1 MKRTQVLVVGAG
13 PVGVIAAYRLARAG
27 IDVVLLEAEAYCKE
41 DMRASTLHPP
51 TIAMLDDLGVLE
63 TLEAEGLRAPVY
75 HYRNRR
81 TNEVLAFDLGE
92 LADLTPFPY
101 RLQCEQFKITR
112 LLTKLIAAHPHGA
125 VQFSRRLL
133 GFEQGADG
141 VTLKVET
148 PFEIET
154 YQADYVIAA
163 DGASSLARKLLEI
176 PFDGFTYPEKF
187 LTLSTAWPVEAAI
200 SGLALVNYVAD
211 PDEWCVLL
219 RVPEFWRV
227 LVPAA
232 EDETDGALLSDAK
245 KTDVFRR
252 LVGDAA
258 AEALQTDHRT
268 IYRVHQRVA
277 RTYRGGRVLLAGDAA
292 HLNNPLGGFGMNSGV
307 HDVWNLTEKLI
318 AIYAEGGDADRLLD
332 LYDRQRRAVM
342 HEFVQAQTI
351 RNKKMLETSSADAQ
365 AANQREMEAI
375 LKDDARRRDY
385 LMTQAMLKSVERAA
399 AIA

>member
-1 MKRTQVLVVGAG
+1 MTRTRVVVVGAG

-27 IDVVLLEAEAYCKE
+27 IDVVLLEADAYCKE

-51 TIAMLDDLGVLE
+51 TVAMLSDLGVLD

-92 LADLTPFPY
+92 LADVTPYPY

-112 LLTKLIAAHPHGA
+112 LLTKLIEAHPHGA
-125 VQFSRRLL
+125 VRFSRRLL
-133 GFEQGADG
+133 DFEQDADG
-141 VTLKVET
+141 VTLKVEAPT
-148 PFEIET
+148 EIET
-154 YQADYVIAA
+154 YGADYVIAA

-187 LTLSTAWPVEAAI
+187 LTLSTAWPVEEAI

-211 PDEWCVLL
+211 PEEWCVLL
-219 RVPEFWRV
+219 RVPAFWRV
-227 LVPAA
+227 LVPAS
-232 EDETDGALLSDAK
+232 EDESDASLTSDAK

-252 LVGDAA
+252 LVGDD
-258 AEALQTDHRT
+258 AEALRTEHRT

-318 AIYAEGGDADRLLD
+318 AIFAEGGDADRLLD
-332 LYDRQRRAVM
+332 LYDRQRRTVM

-365 AANQREMEAI
+365 MANQREMAAI
-375 LKDDARRRDY
+375 LGDDARRRDY

-399 AIA
+399 AIT

>member
-1 MKRTQVLVVGAG
+1 
-13 PVGVIAAYRLARAG
+13 
-27 IDVVLLEAEAYCKE
+27 
-41 DMRASTLHPP
+41 
-51 TIAMLDDLGVLE
+51 
-63 TLEAEGLRAPVY
+63 
-75 HYRNRR
+75 
-81 TNEVLAFDLGE
+81 
-92 LADLTPFPY
+92 
-101 RLQCEQFKITR
+101 
-112 LLTKLIAAHPHGA
+112 
-125 VQFSRRLL
+125 
-133 GFEQGADG
+133 
-141 VTLKVET
+141 VE
-148 PFEIET
+148 E
-154 YQADYVIAA
+154 
-163 DGASSLARKLLEI
+163 
-176 PFDGFTYPEKF
+176 
-187 LTLSTAWPVEAAI
+187 AI

-232 EDETDGALLSDAK
+232 EDETDADLLSDAK
-245 KTDVFRR
+245 KNDVFRR

-318 AIYAEGGDADRLLD
+318 AIYAEGGDADSLLD

-351 RNKKMLETSSADAQ
+351 RNKKMLETNSADAQ
-365 AANQREMEAI
+365 IAYQQEMEAI

>member
-1 MKRTQVLVVGAG
+1 
-13 PVGVIAAYRLARAG
+13 VIAAYRLARAG

-51 TIAMLDDLGVLE
+51 TIAMLHDLGVLE
-63 TLEAEGLRAPVY
+63 TLDAEGLRAPVY

-125 VQFSRRLL
+125 VHFSRRLL

-141 VTLKVET
+141 VTLKVEA

-163 DGASSLARKLLEI
+163 DGANSLARKLLEI

-187 LTLSTAWPVEAAI
+187 LTLSTAWPVEDAI

-232 EDETDGALLSDAK
+232 EDETDAALISDAK
-245 KTDVFRR
+245 KNDVFRR
-252 LVGDAA
+252 LVGDA

-268 IYRVHQRVA
+268 INRVHQRVA

-318 AIYAEGGDADRLLD
+318 AVYAEGGDADSLLD

-365 AANQREMEAI
+365 IANQREMEAI

-385 LMTQAMLKSVERAA
+385 LRTQAMLKSVERAA

>member
-1 MKRTQVLVVGAG
+1 LVVGAG

-51 TIAMLDDLGVLE
+51 TIAMLQDLGVLE

-112 LLTKLIAAHPHGA
+112 LLTKLIEAHSHGA
-125 VQFSRRLL
+125 VCFSRRLL

-154 YQADYVIAA
+154 YKADYVIAA

-187 LTLSTAWPVEAAI
+187 LTLSTGWPVEEAI

-232 EDETDGALLSDAK
+232 EDETDAALLSDAK
-245 KTDVFRR
+245 KNDVFRR
-252 LVGDAA
+252 LVGDA

-318 AIYAEGGDADRLLD
+318 AIYAEGGDTDRLLD

-365 AANQREMEAI
+365 MANQREMEAI

-385 LMTQAMLKSVERAA
+385 LMTQAMLKSMERAA

>member
-1 MKRTQVLVVGAG
+1 
-13 PVGVIAAYRLARAG
+13 
-27 IDVVLLEAEAYCKE
+27 
-41 DMRASTLHPP
+41 
-51 TIAMLDDLGVLE
+51 MLDDLGVLA
-63 TLEAEGLRAPVY
+63 TLDAEGLRAPIY

-81 TNEVLAFDLGE
+81 TNEILAFDLGE
-92 LADLTPFPY
+92 LADVTPFPY
-101 RLQCEQFKITR
+101 RLQCEQFKVTR
-112 LLTKLIAAHPHGA
+112 LLTKLIQADPHGA

-133 GFEQGADG
+133 DFEQGADG
-141 VTLKVET
+141 VTLKVEA

-154 YQADYVIAA
+154 YRADYVIAA
-163 DGASSLARKLLEI
+163 DGANSLARKLLGV

-187 LTLSTAWPVEAAI
+187 LTLSTAWPVEEAI
-200 SGLALVNYVAD
+200 AGLALVNYVAD

-227 LVPAA
+227 LVPTT
-232 EDETDGALLSDAK
+232 EDETDATLISDAK

-258 AEALQTDHRT
+258 AQALQTDHRT

-318 AIYAEGGDADRLLD
+318 AILKEGADADALLD
-332 LYDRQRRAVM
+332 LYDRQRRSVM

-365 AANQREMEAI
+365 MANQREMAAI

-385 LMTQAMLKSVERAA
+385 LMTQAMLKSVDRAA

>member
-51 TIAMLDDLGVLE
+51 TLSMLDDLGVLE
-63 TLEAEGLRAPVY
+63 TLDAEGLRAPIY

-81 TNEVLAFDLGE
+81 TNEILAFDLGE
-92 LADLTPFPY
+92 LADVTPFPY
-101 RLQCEQFKITR
+101 RLQCEQFKVTR
-112 LLTKLIAAHPHGA
+112 LLTKLIQAHPHGA

-133 GFEQGADG
+133 DFEQGADG
-141 VTLKVET
+141 VTLKVEA

-154 YQADYVIAA
+154 YRADYVIAA
-163 DGASSLARKLLEI
+163 DGANSLARKLLGV

-227 LVPAA
+227 LVPTT
-232 EDETDGALLSDAK
+232 EDETDAALLSDAK

-258 AEALQTDHRT
+258 AQALQTDHRT

-318 AIYAEGGDADRLLD
+318 AILKEGADADALLD
-332 LYDRQRRAVM
+332 LYDRQRRSVM

-351 RNKKMLETSSADAQ
+351 RNKKMLETNSADAQ
-365 AANQREMEAI
+365 MANQREMAAI

>member
-1 MKRTQVLVVGAG
+1 
-13 PVGVIAAYRLARAG
+13 
-27 IDVVLLEAEAYCKE
+27 
-41 DMRASTLHPP
+41 
-51 TIAMLDDLGVLE
+51 
-63 TLEAEGLRAPVY
+63 
-75 HYRNRR
+75 
-81 TNEVLAFDLGE
+81 
-92 LADLTPFPY
+92 
-101 RLQCEQFKITR
+101 
-112 LLTKLIAAHPHGA
+112 
-125 VQFSRRLL
+125 
-133 GFEQGADG
+133 
-141 VTLKVET
+141 VE
-148 PFEIET
+148 E
-154 YQADYVIAA
+154 
-163 DGASSLARKLLEI
+163 
-176 PFDGFTYPEKF
+176 
-187 LTLSTAWPVEAAI
+187 AI

-232 EDETDGALLSDAK
+232 EDETDAALISDAK
-245 KTDVFRR
+245 KNDVFRR
-252 LVGDAA
+252 LVGDAV
-258 AEALQTDHRT
+258 EALQTDHRT

-375 LKDDARRRDY
+375 LKDDGRRRDY

>member
-51 TIAMLDDLGVLE
+51 TIAMLHDLGVLE

-112 LLTKLIAAHPHGA
+112 LLTKLIEAHPHGA
-125 VQFSRRLL
+125 VCFSRRLL

-154 YQADYVIAA
+154 YHADYVIAA

-187 LTLSTAWPVEAAI
+187 LTLSTAWPVEEAI

-245 KTDVFRR
+245 KNDVFRR
-252 LVGDAA
+252 LVGDA

-375 LKDDARRRDY
+375 LKDDGRRRDY

>member
-51 TIAMLDDLGVLE
+51 TLSMLDDLGVLE
-63 TLEAEGLRAPVY
+63 TLDAEGLRAPVY

-81 TNEVLAFDLGE
+81 TNEILAFDLGE
-92 LADLTPFPY
+92 LADVTPFPY
-101 RLQCEQFKITR
+101 RLQCEQFKVTR
-112 LLTKLIAAHPHGA
+112 LLTKLIQADPHGA

-133 GFEQGADG
+133 DFEQGADG
-141 VTLKVET
+141 VTLKVEA

-154 YQADYVIAA
+154 YRADYVIAA
-163 DGASSLARKLLEI
+163 DGANSLARKLLGV

-227 LVPAA
+227 LVPTT
-232 EDETDGALLSDAK
+232 EDETDAALLSDAK

-258 AEALQTDHRT
+258 AQALQTDHRT

-318 AIYAEGGDADRLLD
+318 AILKEGADADALLD
-332 LYDRQRRAVM
+332 LYDRQRRSVM

-351 RNKKMLETSSADAQ
+351 RNKKMLETNSADAQ
-365 AANQREMEAI
+365 MANQREMAAI

>member
-51 TIAMLDDLGVLE
+51 TIAMLQDLGVLE

-112 LLTKLIAAHPHGA
+112 LLTKLIEAHPHGA
-125 VQFSRRLL
+125 VCFSRRLL

-154 YQADYVIAA
+154 YKADYVIAA

-187 LTLSTAWPVEAAI
+187 LTLSTGWPVEEAI

-232 EDETDGALLSDAK
+232 EDETDAALLSDAK
-245 KTDVFRR
+245 KNDVFRR
-252 LVGDAA
+252 LVGDA

-318 AIYAEGGDADRLLD
+318 AIYAEGGDTDRLLD

-365 AANQREMEAI
+365 MANQREMEAI

-385 LMTQAMLKSVERAA
+385 LMTQAMLKSMERAA

>member
-1 MKRTQVLVVGAG
+1 MERTRVLVVGAG
-13 PVGVIAAYRLARAG
+13 PVGVVAAYRLAQAG
-27 IDVVLLEAEAYCKE
+27 IDVVVLDAEAGCKE

-51 TIAMLDDLGVLE
+51 TIAMLDELGVLKS
-63 TLEAEGLRAPVY
+63 LEAEGLRAPVY

-81 TNEVLAFDLGE
+81 TNVVLAFDLGE
-92 LADLTPFPY
+92 LADVTAFPY
-101 RLQCEQFKITR
+101 RLQCEQFKVTR
-112 LLTKLIAAHPHGA
+112 LLTKLINAHPHGT
-125 VQFSRRLL
+125 VRFSRRLL
-133 GFEQGADG
+133 DFEQTAEG
-141 VTLKVET
+141 VTIKVEA

-154 YQADYVIAA
+154 YKADYVIAA
-163 DGASSLARKLLEI
+163 DGANSLSRKLLEI
-176 PFDGFTYPEKF
+176 SFDGFTYPEKF
-187 LTLSTAWPVEAAI
+187 LTLSTAWPVEEAI

-211 PDEWCVLL
+211 PEEWCVLL

-227 LVPAA
+227 LVPTA
-232 EDETDGALLSDAK
+232 EDEKDSDLVSDAK
-245 KTDVFRR
+245 KNDVFRR

-258 AEALQTDHRT
+258 EGLQTDHRT

-318 AIYAEGGDADRLLD
+318 AIYEGGGKEYGLLD
-332 LYDRQRRAVM
+332 LYDRQRRTVM

-351 RNKKMLETSSADAQ
+351 RNKKMLETNSADAQ
-365 AANQREMEAI
+365 MANQKEMEAI

-399 AIA
+399 AVA

>member
-1 MKRTQVLVVGAG
+1 MKRTQVLVIGAG

-51 TIAMLDDLGVLE
+51 TIAMLHDLGVLE
-63 TLEAEGLRAPVY
+63 TLDAEGLRAPVY

-112 LLTKLIAAHPHGA
+112 LLTKLIEAHPHGA
-125 VQFSRRLL
+125 VHFQRRLL

-148 PFEIET
+148 PLEIET

-187 LTLSTAWPVEAAI
+187 LTLSTSWPVEEAI

-232 EDETDGALLSDAK
+232 EDETDADLLSDAK
-245 KTDVFRR
+245 KNDVFRR

-318 AIYAEGGDADRLLD
+318 AIYAEGGDADSLLD

-351 RNKKMLETSSADAQ
+351 RNKKMLETNSADAQ
-365 AANQREMEAI
+365 IAYQQEMEAI